1 MSRIYFHS
9 EHDTAELRGSERAY
23 MGVLC
28 NDLMLGTLGDLYYA
42 KEWLIPLMPPGHYAL
57 TDHRGPESG
66 LSLFLRGMDS
76 ALIVDGKRVE
86 TWLVSLNTAWVLG
99 GDPLRLL
106 ARLHGQCE
114 IHCWV
119 EGVNRKW
126 LASIMREGRKSG
138 LCREDQGW
146 EAVADLLESRDD
158 CPVVCSYSVCEQFPN
173 YGCLPDDHPLK
184 TREDEARHDDFYEL
198 PPAEAWQACM
208 AGLRAQGSGL
218 ELRPDKWADFRF
230 GTGHSAFTLRHQPKA
245 KAA

>member
-9 EHDTAELRGSERAY
+9 EHGTAELRGSERAH

-28 NDLMLGTLGDLYYA
+28 NDLMLGVIGDLYCA
-42 KEWLIPLMPPGHYAL
+42 KDWLIPLIPH
-57 TDHRGPESG
+57 DHHILMDRLKPESG
-66 LSLFLRGMDS
+66 LSSFLRGMDS
-76 ALIVDGKRVE
+76 AFIVDGKRVE
-86 TWLVSLNTAWVLG
+86 TWIVSLNTAWTIG

-126 LASIMREGRKSG
+126 LAGIIREGRKSG
-138 LCREDQGW
+138 LYRENQGW
-146 EAVADLLESRDD
+146 EAVTNLLESRDD

-173 YGCLPDDHPLK
+173 YGCLPADHPLK
-184 TREDEARHDDFYEL
+184 MREDESRYDDFYEL
-198 PPAEAWQACM
+198 PSAEAWQACTT
-208 AGLRAQGSGL
+208 GLRDQGNGL

-230 GTGHSAFTLRHQPKA
+230 DDGHSIFTLPR
-245 KAA
+245 